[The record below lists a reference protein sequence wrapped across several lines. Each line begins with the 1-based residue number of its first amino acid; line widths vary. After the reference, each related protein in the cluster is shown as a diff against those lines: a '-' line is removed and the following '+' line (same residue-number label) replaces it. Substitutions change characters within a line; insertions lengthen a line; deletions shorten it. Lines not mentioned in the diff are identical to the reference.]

1 MMATNLLYM
10 LIAIYAHFI
19 IIRYS
24 SFLLLVPCRYIRY
37 VLFLYY
43 NYIPFLFLF
52 FSFFLY
58 PGGTGSLIWQLEIV
72 QFSAY
77 VLTEERTRLY

>member
-1 MMATNLLYM
+1 MEDFHIPSKFCYDGHKS
-10 LIAIYAHFI
+10 AIYAHFI
-19 IIRYS
+19 IFRYS
-24 SFLLLVPCRYIRY
+24 SFLLLVPRRYIRY

-58 PGGTGSLIWQLEIV
+58 PGGTGSLIWQL
-72 QFSAY
+72 
-77 VLTEERTRLY
+77 